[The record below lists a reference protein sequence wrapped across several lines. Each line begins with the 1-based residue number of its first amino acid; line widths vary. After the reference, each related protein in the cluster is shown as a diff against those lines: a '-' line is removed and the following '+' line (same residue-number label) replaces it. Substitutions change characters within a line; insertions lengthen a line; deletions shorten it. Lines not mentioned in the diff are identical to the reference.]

1 MRLLFP
7 PVLIAIIASAIP
19 LSTLAAPQDGQ
30 TVLVIAPFSGN
41 GAIGV
46 MAGADGRLVAATR
59 FHSIALVSSD
69 APGFAARLYRAGA
82 TLVLNAEALSGCLPE
97 KENR

>member
-1 MRLLFP
+1 MRILFLP
-7 PVLIAIIASAIP
+7 FLVAIIASAIP

-30 TVLVIAPFSGN
+30 TVLVVAPFSRE

-46 MAGADGRLVAATR
+46 MANAEGRLVAATR

-69 APGFAARLYRAGA
+69 APGFASRLYRAGA
-82 TLVLNAEALSGCLPE
+82 VLVLNADALSGCPPE
-97 KENR
+97 KEIR